1 MLVLVTGVT
10 GQVGGA
16 LLKVLGPDVLG
27 PAGVIVAAG
36 RDRLDLA
43 QPDLIAAA
51 LDRIGPDLIINP
63 AAYTAVDR
71 AEDETELAFR
81 VNASGAGAIARWGA
95 DRGVPFVHF
104 STDYVFDGAGTRAWR
119 EDDSTSPLS
128 TYGASKLAGE
138 EAVRSA
144 GGPHLIV
151 RTSWVYAARGAN
163 FLRTIARLAKER
175 SELRIV
181 ADQVGAPTSARL
193 IAGVFADILNNS
205 RPLLAERFAASGGL
219 VNVSASGTTTWHGFA
234 AAIVEGLKARGA
246 ALEVQSVQP
255 ILTKDYPTKARR
267 PANSRFDLTRLR
279 KVFGIEPPTWHEALA
294 AELDQ
299 LAKRFPQLS
308 VGPSSDPR

>member
-1 MLVLVTGVT
+1 MRILVTGVT
-10 GQVGGA
+10 GQVGAA
-16 LLKVLGPDVLG
+16 LRTTLETVGSV
-27 PAGVIVAAG
+27 VAA
-36 RDRLDLA
+36 DRNLLDLSRPE
-43 QPDLIAAA
+43 QLPST
-51 LDRIGPDLIINP
+51 LDRIGADLIVNP

-71 AEDETELAFR
+71 AEDERELAFR
-81 VNASGAGAIARWGA
+81 VNAEAPGVIARWA
-95 DRGVPFVHF
+95 AERAVPLVHF
-104 STDYVFDGAGTRAWR
+104 STDYVFDGSGERPWNEHDPTG
-119 EDDSTSPLS
+119 PLS
-128 TYGASKLAGE
+128 AYGASKLAGE
-138 EAVRSA
+138 DAIRSA

-151 RTSWVYAARGAN
+151 RTSWVYAAVGSN
-163 FLRTIARLAKER
+163 FLRTIARLALER
-175 SELRIV
+175 KELRIV
-181 ADQVGAPTSARL
+181 ADQAGAPTSARL

-234 AAIVEGLKARGA
+234 TAIVEGLKARGA

-299 LAKRFPQLS
+299 LAVDASGAR
-308 VGPSSDPR
+308 